1 MKYIDKS
8 GNTYQ
13 EDNAQDKLLRKL
25 YTSVWGRLLLKPLV
39 HPALSRAAGAVLDT
53 GFSRILIKPFI
64 KANHIDMSPY
74 VRRKYTSYNDFF
86 TREIQP
92 EERMI
97 NLDEHHI
104 VSPSDGKVSAYE
116 LKNGMSFWVKNTR
129 YTLETLLKS
138 KKLAGKYKGGY
149 LVVIRLTVDDYH
161 RYCYPVSGRKS
172 ANRHISGVLH
182 TVNPAACETLPV
194 YKENTRE
201 YTLIRSSRFGDVLQM
216 EVGAL
221 MVGRI
226 LNYHGIRNVEKG
238 QEKGRFEFGGSTIIL
253 ALEKSRVQL
262 DHRLLENTETGYE
275 TLVKM
280 GESIGQEKTLDN

>member
-1 MKYIDKS
+1 M
-8 GNTYQ
+8 
-13 EDNAQDKLLRKL
+13 
-25 YTSVWGRLLLKPLV
+25 
-39 HPALSRAAGAVLDT
+39 
-53 GFSRILIKPFI
+53 
-64 KANHIDMSPY
+64 
-74 VRRKYTSYNDFF
+74 
-86 TREIQP
+86 
-92 EERMI
+92 
-97 NLDEHHI
+97 
-104 VSPSDGKVSAYE
+104 
-116 LKNGMSFWVKNTR
+116 
-129 YTLETLLKS
+129 
-138 KKLAGKYKGGY
+138 
-149 LVVIRLTVDDYH
+149 
-161 RYCYPVSGRKS
+161 
-172 ANRHISGVLH
+172 LH

-262 DHRLLENTETGYE
+262 DHRLLENTENGYE

>member
-1 MKYIDKS
+1 
-8 GNTYQ
+8 
-13 EDNAQDKLLRKL
+13 
-25 YTSVWGRLLLKPLV
+25 
-39 HPALSRAAGAVLDT
+39 
-53 GFSRILIKPFI
+53 
-64 KANHIDMSPY
+64 MSPY

-161 RYCYPVSGRKS
+161 RYCYHAAGF
-172 ANRHISGVLH
+172 
-182 TVNPAACETLPV
+182 TVCNTPLIWRFADFLP
-194 YKENTRE
+194 
-201 YTLIRSSRFGDVLQM
+201 D
-216 EVGAL
+216 
-221 MVGRI
+221 
-226 LNYHGIRNVEKG
+226 
-238 QEKGRFEFGGSTIIL
+238 
-253 ALEKSRVQL
+253 
-262 DHRLLENTETGYE
+262 TG
-275 TLVKM
+275 
-280 GESIGQEKTLDN
+280 